1 MKAIMPCFLLCEV
14 NPKVFV
20 QTLGFTSNNGALKEM
35 YKEIESGVVSTCN
48 KIENGVVNTYKK
60 IEKKFVDKFL
70 EEVPEEE

>member
-1 MKAIMPCFLLCEV
+1 V
-14 NPKVFV
+14 N
-20 QTLGFTSNNGALKEM
+20 T
-35 YKEIESGVVSTCN
+35 YN